1 MGIKVALSGATGR
14 MGRRVGDALEAME
27 DVDFVAGLVRSSQ
40 ITATGCKAPLSD
52 DTGSTLSACDVLL
65 DFTDFDR
72 TLELAALCADAG
84 RPFFLGTTAPT
95 NVELVALEDFA
106 ASIPI
111 LYAPNISWG
120 AATLFGILETL
131 SNRLGPAYDAKVIG
145 VHHREKKDTPSG
157 TSAEIARRI
166 QAGRSEDTPPEIVSL
181 RAGGAYSNHEIIF
194 AGHNDEIRISHNVTR
209 PEIDTDVLLAACRW
223 LVTKGP
229 GFYGLPEVLAG

>member
-1 MGIKVALSGATGR
+1 MDIKVALSGATGR
-14 MGRRVGDALEAME
+14 MGRRVGDALYAM
-27 DVDFVAGLVRSSQ
+27 DGVDFVAGLVRSSQ
-40 ITATGCKAPLSD
+40 IAATGCKAPLSD
-52 DTGSTLSACDVLL
+52 DARSTLGASDVLL
-65 DFTDFDR
+65 DFTNFDR
-72 TLELAALCADAG
+72 TLELAALCADVG
-84 RPFFLGTTAPT
+84 RPFFVGTTAPT
-95 NVELVALEDFA
+95 NAELGALDGFA

-120 AATLFGILETL
+120 AATLFSILETL
-131 SNRLGPAYDAKVIG
+131 SDRLGPAYDAKVIG

-166 QAGRSEDTPPEIVSL
+166 QAGRGEDTLPEIVSL

-223 LVTKGP
+223 LTTKEP
-229 GFYGLPEVLAG
+229 GLYGLPEVLAG